1 MFRRSAAGRMSA
13 KGAALSNGKKLA
25 DVVTKIVPRKDHSQ
39 FIKPIKLLKEM
50 WTEQPK
56 AGKGRK
62 KALPV
67 NKDRKISKL
76 FVRGDSVILVLR
88 NPNQL

>member
-1 MFRRSAAGRMSA
+1 MSA

-50 WTEQPK
+50 WTEDEERFLCSTADKIHTFRSDQSTQNQNTPLK
-56 AGKGRK
+56 PMTPRK
-62 KALPV
+62 
-67 NKDRKISKL
+67 
-76 FVRGDSVILVLR
+76 
-88 NPNQL
+88 